1 MRLVALLTD
10 FGLADHYVGVLH
22 AVLERDAGGAPRIDL
37 CHGIRQGDVWAGC
50 FVLGCA
56 WASLPESVV
65 VLGVIDPG
73 VGTDRRA
80 VAAQYG
86 DRWLVAPDNGL
97 AAAPRAPGKVVELD
111 ARAMGLPE
119 PSSTFHG
126 RDLFAP
132 AAARLARGDD
142 PETLGS
148 PSERPLTP
156 SPLPEPRREGEGR
169 VVGAVV
175 YHDHFG
181 NLVTNIPGSWLPES
195 AEVRCG
201 PVRVRRRVST
211 YGEAPPG
218 TLVFLEGSCGLVEIA
233 VSQGSADEALAVR
246 RGDRVVVVSVPSA

>member
-1 MRLVALLTD
+1 MRPLALLTD
-10 FGLADHYVGVLH
+10 FGLTDHYVGVLH
-22 AVLERDAGGAPRIDL
+22 AVLERDAGRAPRIDL

-56 WASLPESVV
+56 WDFLPESVV

-80 VAAQYG
+80 VAARYG

-97 AAAPRAPGKVVELD
+97 AAAPGAPDNVVELD
-111 ARAMGLPE
+111 PRAMELSE
-119 PSSTFHG
+119 PASTFHG

-142 PETLGS
+142 PETLGRYS
-148 PSERPLTP
+148 SEPLVP
-156 SPLPEPRREGEGR
+156 SPLPEPCREGEGR
-169 VVGAVV
+169 LVGAVV
-175 YHDHFG
+175 HTDRFG
-181 NLVTNIPGSWLPES
+181 NLVTNIPGGWLPEN

-201 PVRVRRRVST
+201 SVRVRQQVRT
-211 YGEAPPG
+211 YGESAPG

-246 RGDRVVVVSVPSA
+246 RGDSVVVVPVSPA